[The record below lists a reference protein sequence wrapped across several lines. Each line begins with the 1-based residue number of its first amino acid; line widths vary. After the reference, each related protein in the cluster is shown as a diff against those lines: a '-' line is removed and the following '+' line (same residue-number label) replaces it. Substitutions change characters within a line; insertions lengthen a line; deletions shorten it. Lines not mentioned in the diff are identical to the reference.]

1 MKGTT
6 IRSRLNPKLEVS
18 VIAGHFATRHSHNNH
33 YIDITRMKHE
43 HTMAREAAMTLAQR
57 YAYEKGV
64 DTIVC
69 LDGSEVLGAFLARHL
84 AKNTLFAVNSDKNIN
99 VITPEYD
106 SNGQLLF
113 RDNLVPMVTD
123 RNVLILIST
132 VNSGKSIRRVV
143 ECAQYYGGKVQG
155 IAAVFST
162 LEEMEGVPHHMLDV
176 VEPNQPYSVA
186 EFQAGAYAAID
197 GILSRGNTPFLV
209 GGTGLYVRA
218 VTEGFTFTDARPDP
232 ALRAKL
238 EGKTTA
244 ELYALL
250 REKTGVTLTDG
261 EEFNRQRLMRSV
273 EKALSGQWESPP
285 PRPRYD
291 CLLLGVRS
299 GQPCGEQR
307 HGRPAHASGYPDHP
321 GQPHS
326 FGGGGADDS
335 FLEGLG
341 LEYRYILWYLT
352 GKIPTLD
359 ALKDE
364 LGRAIKRFAKRQM
377 VWFQKDRDVLW
388 LDMEGDFLTQA
399 VQAVEDFLA

>member
-1 MKGTT
+1 MKETT
-6 IRSRLNPKLEVS
+6 IRSRLNPRLEVS

-123 RNVLILIST
+123 RTDLILIST

-162 LEEMEGVPHHMLDV
+162 LEEMEGVPI
-176 VEPNQPYSVA
+176 YSLFTPEDIPGYA
-186 EFQAGAYAAID
+186 TYSPENCAMCRAGERINALATSY
-197 GILSRGNTPFLV
+197 GLS
-209 GGTGLYVRA
+209 
-218 VTEGFTFTDARPDP
+218 
-232 ALRAKL
+232 AL
-238 EGKTTA
+238 
-244 ELYALL
+244 
-250 REKTGVTLTDG
+250 
-261 EEFNRQRLMRSV
+261 
-273 EKALSGQWESPP
+273 
-285 PRPRYD
+285 
-291 CLLLGVRS
+291 
-299 GQPCGEQR
+299 
-307 HGRPAHASGYPDHP
+307 
-321 GQPHS
+321 
-326 FGGGGADDS
+326 
-335 FLEGLG
+335 
-341 LEYRYILWYLT
+341 
-352 GKIPTLD
+352 
-359 ALKDE
+359 
-364 LGRAIKRFAKRQM
+364 
-377 VWFQKDRDVLW
+377 
-388 LDMEGDFLTQA
+388 
-399 VQAVEDFLA
+399 

>member
-162 LEEMEGVPHHMLDV
+162 LEEMEGVPI
-176 VEPNQPYSVA
+176 YSLFTPEDIPGYA
-186 EFQAGAYAAID
+186 TYSPENCAMCRAGERINALANSY
-197 GILSRGNTPFLV
+197 GLS
-209 GGTGLYVRA
+209 
-218 VTEGFTFTDARPDP
+218 
-232 ALRAKL
+232 
-238 EGKTTA
+238 
-244 ELYALL
+244 
-250 REKTGVTLTDG
+250 
-261 EEFNRQRLMRSV
+261 
-273 EKALSGQWESPP
+273 ALSVS
-285 PRPRYD
+285 YT
-291 CLLLGVRS
+291 
-299 GQPCGEQR
+299 
-307 HGRPAHASGYPDHP
+307 H
-321 GQPHS
+321 
-326 FGGGGADDS
+326 
-335 FLEGLG
+335 
-341 LEYRYILWYLT
+341 LT
-352 GKIPTLD
+352 LPT
-359 ALKDE
+359 
-364 LGRAIKRFAKRQM
+364 KRI
-377 VWFQKDRDVLW
+377 V
-388 LDMEGDFLTQA
+388 
-399 VQAVEDFLA
+399 